1 MKIFLELM
9 WFFKQEKKAYLTG
22 ISILLIVAL
31 LQLIPPRI
39 IGWVVD
45 EITAGKLTSKR
56 LVIGV
61 SLLFGATL
69 VMYFLRFAWRLA
81 IFGSAARLARM
92 TRARLFEHFTNLPMS
107 FYQRKRTGDLM
118 AHATNDISA
127 IQQSAGF
134 GVLSLFDSLSTG
146 IIVALTMLTIDW
158 RLTIVALIPMPIMA
172 LLTNYYGGK
181 LFKSFHDAQEAFSDM
196 NDRTQE
202 SINGIKVIK
211 SFGQEEEDIAAFVE
225 QSGDVLAKNYRVA
238 KIDGLFDPTISF
250 ISGICF
256 MLSLG
261 YGGYLVVSGDLSV
274 GQLVTFTTYLGLLV
288 WPMLAFGFLFNVVER
303 GHASY
308 DRIKALLAEEVE
320 IADAPNVVDEMPSGA
335 ISYHISRFAY
345 PVTDRLQTAV
355 RHEAVDVDVARQ
367 LTETIMLE
375 NIHFRIN
382 QGDTLGI
389 VGKTGAG
396 KSTLIKLLMRE
407 FDYQDGVIEF
417 GGKSITCYRIN
428 NLRSAIGYVP
438 QDHFLFSTTIRENI
452 AFSAVET
459 PTQKVREAARLA
471 SIDTDIL
478 SLPDGYD
485 TVVGERGVSLSG
497 GQKQRISIARALLMD
512 AEVLILDDSLSAVD
526 AKTEETILQNLRE
539 HRKDKTTIITAH
551 RLSAIKHAQLILVM
565 DEGKITQSGTHDQL
579 MKMGGWYREMVERQ
593 QLEALVE
600 MGG

>member
-22 ISILLIVAL
+22 VSILLFVAL

-45 EITAGKLTSKR
+45 EIATGKLTSKR
-56 LVIGV
+56 LTLGV
-61 SLLFGATL
+61 LLLFTAAI
-69 VMYFLRFAWRLA
+69 VMYLLRFVWRLA
-81 IFGSAARLARM
+81 IFGSAARLARI

-127 IQQSAGF
+127 VQQSAGF
-134 GVLSLFDSLSTG
+134 GVLSLFDSISTG
-146 IIVALTMLTIDW
+146 IVVVITMMAIDW

-181 LFKSFHDAQEAFSDM
+181 LFKTFHHAQEAFSDM

-211 SFGQEEEDIAAFVE
+211 SFGQEKEDIAAFVE
-225 QSGDVLAKNYRVA
+225 QSEDVLAKNYRVA

-261 YGGYLVVSGDLSV
+261 YGGYLVVDGALSV
-274 GQLVTFTTYLGLLV
+274 GQLVSFTTYLGLLV

-308 DRIKALLAEEVE
+308 DRIKALFAEEVD
-320 IADAPNVVDEMPSGA
+320 IVDAPDAIDDVPSGD
-335 ISYHISRFAY
+335 IHYQINHFAY
-345 PVTDRLQTAV
+345 PATVESEQSES
-355 RHEAVDVDVARQ
+355 EA
-367 LTETIMLE
+367 IMVLE
-375 NIHFRIN
+375 NIHFQIEK
-382 QGDTLGI
+382 GDTLGI

-396 KSTLIKLLMRE
+396 KSTLVKLLMRE
-407 FDYQDGVIEF
+407 FDCTDGTIKFGDEVIT
-417 GGKSITCYRIN
+417 KYKIK

-438 QDHFLFSTTIRENI
+438 QDNFLFSTTIKENI
-452 AFSAVET
+452 SFSCIET
-459 PTQKVREAARLA
+459 PIEEVRAAARLA
-471 SIDTDIL
+471 NIDTDIL
-478 SLPDGYD
+478 TLPEGYD

-497 GQKQRISIARALLMD
+497 GQKQRVSIARALLMD
-512 AEVLILDDSLSAVD
+512 PEVLILDDSLSAVD
-526 AKTEETILQNLRE
+526 AKTEEIILQNLRE
-539 HRKDKTTIITAH
+539 NRENKTTIITAH
-551 RLSAIKHAQLILVM
+551 RLSAIKHAQLILVL
-565 DEGKITQSGTHDQL
+565 EAGKITQSGTHEQL
-579 MKMGGWYREMVERQ
+579 MQMDGWYRDMYQRQ